1 MQNKHTPQD
10 KNSNFFKSLNNME
23 KTYTLKI
30 YTAGVNGQWI
40 MADMYSGLRMAECT
54 EHMNDA
60 FVDFDYCECIVT
72 PEK

>member
-1 MQNKHTPQD
+1 
-10 KNSNFFKSLNNME
+10 ME

-40 MADMYSGLRMAECT
+40 MTDMYSGLRMAECT

-60 FVDFDYCECIVT
+60 FVDFGYCECIVM